1 MDTCPFTL
9 YIITHSSCTYDL
21 FTHTYEFFKI
31 DRAEFTHSRLPV
43 LLYLRAALGETE
55 ITDTRGEGGK
65 KEKRKTRKKNSRRG
79 TYAFV
84 TTVCHRRTVSVPLFA
99 KTDSATL
106 SDKAASSDRGPFSYG
121 RCGTR
126 FSRWWEIKSRNGG
139 VFFVVMRQTSKR
151 CIYYCYSV
159 RVRNVAGGREKK
171 EKGKLLKLA

>member
-1 MDTCPFTL
+1 MLNLLTRL
-9 YIITHSSCTYDL
+9 AVL
-21 FTHTYEFFKI
+21 VL
-31 DRAEFTHSRLPV
+31 ASRV
-43 LLYLRAALGETE
+43 GWNWNYGYAGR
-55 ITDTRGEGGK
+55 RGCKEKKK
-65 KEKRKTRKKNSRRG
+65 KEKQGKKNSRRG

-106 SDKAASSDRGPFSYG
+106 SDKTASSDRGPFSYG

-159 RVRNVAGGREKK
+159 RVRNVLKGGRER
-171 EKGKLLKLA
+171 ERRRTGEIFHFCLVELYLNLYVIQL